1 MFFDGNSD
9 SSMGTKS
16 VFRSLH
22 CFKKKNFQRL
32 EGFFPLYTETR
43 TKKTRLTSLFQLT
56 PDQVAEL
63 REAFNLFDTD
73 GSGSISTAELGSVLS
88 TLGEPAASEELNTIV
103 NEIDK
108 DGEPWSLLRNQLR
121 THSVGK
127 NFLFWTFYWKSD
139 KT

>member
-1 MFFDGNSD
+1 M
-9 SSMGTKS
+9 
-16 VFRSLH
+16 
-22 CFKKKNFQRL
+22 
-32 EGFFPLYTETR
+32 
-43 TKKTRLTSLFQLT
+43 T